1 MNFRPLIVP
10 TTLAILTMLLITSCG
25 NEVAQKMESKGTA
38 LGKMNEIVVI
48 ADDNVWEGP
57 IGDTLRFYFESAY
70 PILPAPEPLFDLR
83 HFTPTDL
90 KVQPIRKELRTYIIL
105 ADVDDLDS
113 ETTQMVRK
121 DVGSERLD
129 YPKDGKPK
137 VTSVGKDKWARGQL
151 LVYLYGRGEK
161 QLSEAIV
168 SSFSAI
174 AKRINQHDSKQLK
187 AGLYVEKVNLGL
199 TARLKDQYGLDL
211 PIPRDFETAVE
222 NAEDRVLWLR
232 KNTKKADLHLV
243 VMTVPYTDKK
253 QLQRGN
259 ILALRDEFGSKY
271 LTMDSKTDVMVV
283 DSINLPVYEYPCN
296 IDGTYGKELRG
307 IWKLTE
313 SWVGGPFTSY
323 MILNEK
329 RSELIFVDVFVQA
342 PGTKKRDL
350 MMQLNHMVKTAK
362 VVS

>member
-1 MNFRPLIVP
+1 
-10 TTLAILTMLLITSCG
+10 
-25 NEVAQKMESKGTA
+25 MESKGTA
-38 LGKMNEIVVI
+38 LGKMNEIIVI
-48 ADDNVWEGP
+48 ADDKVWEGAL
-57 IGDTLRFYFESAY
+57 GDTFRFYFESAY

-83 HFTPTDL
+83 HFTPNDL
-90 KVQPIRKELRTYIIL
+90 KVQPIRKELRTYVIL

-121 DVGSERLD
+121 DVGSEKID
-129 YPKDGKPK
+129 YPENNKPK
-137 VTSVGKDKWARGQL
+137 ITSVGKDKWARGQL
-151 LVYLYGRGEK
+151 LVYLYGKGEK

-187 AGLYVEKVNLGL
+187 AGLYVDKINLGL
-199 TARLKDQYGLDL
+199 TDRLKDQYGLDL
-211 PIPRDFETAVE
+211 QIPRDFKTAVE
-222 NAEDRVLWLR
+222 NTEDRVLWLR

-243 VMTVPYTDKK
+243 VMAVPYTDKT
-253 QLQRGN
+253 QLQKGN

-283 DSINLPVYEYPCN
+283 DSINLPVYEYPCA

-323 MILNEK
+323 MILNQK
-329 RSELIFVDVFVQA
+329 RNELIFVDVFVQA
-342 PGTKKRDL
+342 PGTRKRDL

>member
-1 MNFRPLIVP
+1 MQNRFY
-10 TTLAILTMLLITSCG
+10 LITLIISLTLLGLSSCG

-38 LGKMNEIVVI
+38 LGKMNEIIVI
-48 ADDNVWEGP
+48 ADDKVWEGA
-57 IGDTLRFYFESAY
+57 IGDTFRFYFESAY

-83 HFTPTDL
+83 HFTPHDL
-90 KVQPIRKELRTYIIL
+90 KAQPIRKELRTYVIL
-105 ADVDDLDS
+105 ANVDDLDS

-121 DVGSERLD
+121 DVGSDKID
-129 YPKDGKPK
+129 YPNDKKPK
-137 VTSVGKDKWARGQL
+137 ITSVGKDKWARGQL
-151 LVYLYGRGEK
+151 LVYLYGKGEQ
-161 QLSEAIV
+161 QLSEAII
-168 SSFSAI
+168 SSFGAI

-187 AGLYVEKVNLGL
+187 ASLYVDKINLGL
-199 TARLKDQYGLDL
+199 TERLKDQYGLDL
-211 PIPRDFETAVE
+211 EIPRDFETAVE
-222 NAEDRVLWLR
+222 NSEDRVLWLR

-243 VMTVPYTDKK
+243 VMAVPYSDKN
-253 QLQRGN
+253 QLKKSN
-259 ILALRDEFGSKY
+259 ILALRDEFGAKY

-323 MILNEK
+323 MLLNQD
-329 RSELIFVDVFVQA
+329 RNELIFVDVFVQA
-342 PGTKKRDL
+342 PGTNKRDL
-350 MMQLNHMVKTAK
+350 MMQLNHMVKSAK